1 MSESAI
7 PVEGYRALEPTDAT
21 LVLVENGNEII
32 FYYQK
37 LTSYTIHYVDMF
49 TRESIYASKSVIEI
63 PVGAVI
69 TE

>member
-1 MSESAI
+1 M
-7 PVEGYRALEPTDAT
+7 EGYRALEPTDAT

-49 TRESIYASKSVIEI
+49 TGESIYASFPAS
-63 PVGAVI
+63 
-69 TE
+69 